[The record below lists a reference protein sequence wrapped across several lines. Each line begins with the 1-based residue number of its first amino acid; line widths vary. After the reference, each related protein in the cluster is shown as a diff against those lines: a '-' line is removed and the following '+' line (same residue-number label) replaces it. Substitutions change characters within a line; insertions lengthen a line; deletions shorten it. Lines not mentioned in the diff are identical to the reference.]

1 MNQADM
7 NQAEMNQA
15 DRNNL
20 EHGAGNP
27 DDGMPSKDR
36 PGSNLSG
43 AVGSTERE
51 PGAEDRAVP
60 RILIQAGALQAVAP
74 YLEQRGIRQ
83 AVIAADAATYE
94 AAGERLARRLEA
106 AGVAVQATRIR
117 PNAQGDVI
125 ADEVALMQLLVD
137 LKRSGAPAV
146 ISVGGGTLHDIA
158 RFCAY
163 AAGAA
168 FLSVPTAPSVDGFNS
183 LGAPVILRGEKIT
196 IPAVGPDAVFADLD
210 VLTRAPA
217 RLAAAG
223 FGDMLGKFTS
233 LFDWRFGAEIADE
246 PYLAE
251 AADRTRLALETCV
264 ANVDRIAARTE
275 EGIHSLIGA
284 LIESGLAMLLFG
296 RSHPAS
302 GSEHHLS
309 HYWEMEYIRLG
320 KRQLLHGAKVGVASI
335 EISRLYHRLADLGP
349 DKWLPAARTDG
360 DAMAARMADRI
371 AGRWSALERELRR
384 IPQPEAL
391 AELLARAGGPTT
403 PEELAIEPEL
413 LRRSL
418 REAHRVRAER
428 FTLLRAYNELG
439 AFPAPSR

>member
-1 MNQADM
+1 M
-7 NQAEMNQA
+7 NQAEMN
-15 DRNNL
+15 NF
-20 EHGAGNP
+20 EHGAG
-27 DDGMPSKDR
+27 DPSY
-36 PGSNLSG
+36 GG
-43 AVGSTERE
+43 AGFSERE

-74 YLEQRGIRQ
+74 YLEECGIRQ

-94 AAGERLARRLEA
+94 AAGDRLARRLEA
-106 AGVAVQATRIR
+106 AGVAVQATRIS

-125 ADEVALMQLLVD
+125 ADEVALLQLLVD

-146 ISVGGGTLHDIA
+146 IAVGGGTLHDIA

-223 FGDMLGKFTS
+223 FGDMLGKYTS
-233 LFDWRFGAEIADE
+233 LFDWRFGAEVADE

-320 KRQLLHGAKVGVASI
+320 KRQLLHGAKVGVASV
-335 EISRLYHRLADLGP
+335 EISRLYRRLADLGP
-349 DKWLPAARTDG
+349 DRWLPAARTDG
-360 DAMAARMADRI
+360 GPMNRDALAARMADRI
-371 AGRWSALERELRR
+371 VGRWSALERELRR

-439 AFPAPSR
+439 AFPSQPR